1 MNEKRKKMIEKRI
14 DKLLTLTIEELDAY
28 GVFIDSIYY
37 NGITGEE
44 IDAKCAEYL
53 GIEVE

>member
-1 MNEKRKKMIEKRI
+1 MREKII
-14 DKLLTLTIEELDAY
+14 DKLLTMTIEELDDY
-28 GVFIDSIYY
+28 GVFLDSIYY

-44 IDAKCAEYL
+44 IYAKCAEYL